1 MSSIAAIVLRTNAP
15 MPTVSSKRLAAFSQQ
30 MGTCLNAG
38 LDARSAF
45 ANCHN
50 LLGKGHKAN
59 CLKIA
64 DMLQNG
70 DMLHQAF
77 SESTSTFPPL
87 MTMMVEVGEI
97 SGKTEAAF
105 KGLADNYQH
114 RVSLIRTFIKGISWP
129 ILQFVMATGIFGIVL
144 LVFTIFLGNGEA
156 AGLIPVW
163 VGDINTFYTYC
174 VVVMLGYT
182 FVIGTVFA
190 IYMQWLNVG
199 IFLGVVMKIPG
210 LKKPFLNLALSRLCW
225 TFGLVHNAGVD
236 AQRTAAMAIRSTGN
250 PMFIREL
257 GGILSSLQDN
267 QEFHTAFSKANNFP
281 SGFLASLMTAEQTG
295 TLTESLLR
303 EAALYREITET
314 QFTWLTRITGG
325 IIYGC
330 VGIVVVAMIF
340 ILFKALYLD
349 PLNNALNF

>member
-1 MSSIAAIVLRTNAP
+1 

-38 LDARSAF
+38 LDVRSSF
-45 ANCHN
+45 ANCQN

-64 DMLQNG
+64 NMLQDG

-77 SESTSTFPPL
+77 NESTSTFPPL

-129 ILQFVMATGIFGIVL
+129 ILQLVMATGIFGIVL
-144 LVFTIFLGNGEA
+144 LVFSMLLNRDTEESGISA
-156 AGLIPVW
+156 W
-163 VGDINTFYTYC
+163 MGDINTFYTYC
-174 VVVMLGYT
+174 AVVALGYT

-210 LKKPFLNLALSRLCW
+210 LRKPFLNLALSRLCW

-236 AQRTAAMAIRSTGN
+236 AERTAAMAIRSTGN

-257 GGILSSLQDN
+257 SGILNSLRKN
-267 QEFHTAFSKANNFP
+267 QEFYTAFSKADNFP
-281 SGFLASLMTAEQTG
+281 TGFLASLMTAEQTG
-295 TLTESLLR
+295 TITESLIR

-314 QFTWLTRITGG
+314 QFTWLTRVTGG

-330 VGIVVVAMIF
+330 VGIVVIAMIF
-340 ILFKALYLD
+340 ILFNQYLNVINHW
-349 PLNNALNF
+349 L

>member
-1 MSSIAAIVLRTNAP
+1 

-38 LDARSAF
+38 LDVRNSF
-45 ANCHN
+45 KNCEN

-64 DMLQNG
+64 DMLQDG
-70 DMLHQAF
+70 DMLYQAF
-77 SESTSTFPPL
+77 KKSNSTFPPL

-144 LVFTIFLGNGEA
+144 LVFTVFLGNGEA
-156 AGLIPVW
+156 ADLIPDW
-163 VGDINTFYTYC
+163 VGNINTFYTYC
-174 VVVMLGYT
+174 TVVTLGYM
-182 FVIGTVFA
+182 FVIGTVVA

-210 LKKPFLNLALSRLCW
+210 LRNPFLNLALSRLCW
-225 TFGLVHNAGVD
+225 TFALVHNAGVD
-236 AQRTAAMAIRSTGN
+236 ARGTAAMAIRSTGN
-250 PMFIREL
+250 PLFIREL
-257 GGILSSLQDN
+257 TGIRDSLRKN
-267 QEFHTAFSKANNFP
+267 HEFYTAFSKADIFP
-281 SGFLASLMTAEQTG
+281 TAFLASLMTAEQTG
-295 TLTESLLR
+295 TITESLLR
-303 EAALYREITET
+303 EAAVYREVTET

-349 PLNNALNF
+349 PINNALKF

>member
-1 MSSIAAIVLRTNAP
+1 

-38 LDARSAF
+38 LDVRSSF
-45 ANCHN
+45 ANCQN

-64 DMLQNG
+64 NMLQDG

-77 SESTSTFPPL
+77 NESTSTFPPL

-129 ILQFVMATGIFGIVL
+129 ILQLVMATGIFGIVL
-144 LVFTIFLGNGEA
+144 LVFSMLLNTDAEDSGISA
-156 AGLIPVW
+156 W
-163 VGDINTFYTYC
+163 MGDINTFYTYC
-174 VVVMLGYT
+174 AVVALGYT

-210 LKKPFLNLALSRLCW
+210 LRKPFLNLALSRLCW

-236 AQRTAAMAIRSTGN
+236 AERTAAMAIRSTGN

-257 GGILSSLQDN
+257 SGILNSLRKN
-267 QEFHTAFSKANNFP
+267 QEFYTAFSKADNFP
-281 SGFLASLMTAEQTG
+281 TGFLASLMTAEQTG
-295 TLTESLLR
+295 TITESLIR

-314 QFTWLTRITGG
+314 QFTWLTRVTGG

-330 VGIVVVAMIF
+330 VGIVVIAMIF
-340 ILFKALYLD
+340 ILFNQYLNVINH
-349 PLNNALNF
+349 LL

>member
-1 MSSIAAIVLRTNAP
+1 

-38 LDARSAF
+38 LDVRSSF
-45 ANCHN
+45 ANCQN

-64 DMLQNG
+64 NMLQDG

-77 SESTSTFPPL
+77 NESTSTFPPL

-129 ILQFVMATGIFGIVL
+129 ILQLVMATGIFGIVL
-144 LVFTIFLGNGEA
+144 LVFSMLLNTDAEDSGISA
-156 AGLIPVW
+156 W
-163 VGDINTFYTYC
+163 MGDINTFYTYC
-174 VVVMLGYT
+174 AVVALGYT

-210 LKKPFLNLALSRLCW
+210 LRKPFLNLALSRLCW

-236 AQRTAAMAIRSTGN
+236 AERTAAMAIRSTGN

-257 GGILSSLQDN
+257 SGILNSLRKN
-267 QEFHTAFSKANNFP
+267 QEFYTAFSKADNFP
-281 SGFLASLMTAEQTG
+281 TGFLASLMTAEQTG
-295 TLTESLLR
+295 TITESLIR

-314 QFTWLTRITGG
+314 QFTWLTRVTGG

-330 VGIVVVAMIF
+330 
-340 ILFKALYLD
+340 
-349 PLNNALNF
+349 

>member
-1 MSSIAAIVLRTNAP
+1 

-38 LDARSAF
+38 LDVRSSF
-45 ANCHN
+45 ANCQN

-64 DMLQNG
+64 DMLQDG

-77 SESTSTFPPL
+77 NESTSTFPPL

-129 ILQFVMATGIFGIVL
+129 ILQLVMATGIFGIVL
-144 LVFTIFLGNGEA
+144 LVFSMLLNTDTEESGISA
-156 AGLIPVW
+156 W
-163 VGDINTFYTYC
+163 MGDINTFYTYC
-174 VVVMLGYT
+174 AVVALGYT

-210 LKKPFLNLALSRLCW
+210 LRKPFLNLALSRLCW

-236 AQRTAAMAIRSTGN
+236 AERTAAMAIRSTGN

-257 GGILSSLQDN
+257 SGILNSLRKN
-267 QEFHTAFSKANNFP
+267 QEFYTAFSKADNFP
-281 SGFLASLMTAEQTG
+281 TGFLASLMTAEQTG
-295 TLTESLLR
+295 TITESLIR

-314 QFTWLTRITGG
+314 QFTWLTRVTGG

-330 VGIVVVAMIF
+330 VGIVVIAMIF
-340 ILFKALYLD
+340 ILFNQYLNVINH
-349 PLNNALNF
+349 LL

>member
-1 MSSIAAIVLRTNAP
+1 

-38 LDARSAF
+38 LDVRNSF
-45 ANCHN
+45 KNCEN

-64 DMLQNG
+64 DMLQDG
-70 DMLHQAF
+70 DMLYQAF
-77 SESTSTFPPL
+77 KKSTSTFPPL

-105 KGLADNYQH
+105 KGLAENYQH

-129 ILQFVMATGIFGIVL
+129 ILQLVMATGIFGIVL
-144 LVFTIFLGNGEA
+144 LVFSMLLNTDAEESGISA
-156 AGLIPVW
+156 W
-163 VGDINTFYTYC
+163 MGDINTFYTYC
-174 VVVMLGYT
+174 AVVALGYT

-199 IFLGVVMKIPG
+199 ILLGVVMKIPG
-210 LKKPFLNLALSRLCW
+210 LRKPFLNLALSRLCW

-236 AQRTAAMAIRSTGN
+236 AERTAAMAIRSTGN

-257 GGILSSLQDN
+257 SGILNSLREN
-267 QEFHTAFSKANNFP
+267 QEFYTAFSKANNFP
-281 SGFLASLMTAEQTG
+281 TGFLASLMTAEQTG
-295 TLTESLLR
+295 TITESLIR
-303 EAALYREITET
+303 EAALYREITEN
-314 QFTWLTRITGG
+314 QFIWLTRVTGG
-325 IIYGC
+325 IIYGS
-330 VGIVVVAMIF
+330 VGIVVIAMIF
-340 ILFKALYLD
+340 ILFNQYLNV
-349 PLNNALNF
+349 LNKYS

>member
-1 MSSIAAIVLRTNAP
+1 

-38 LDARSAF
+38 LDVRSSF
-45 ANCHN
+45 ANCQN

-64 DMLQNG
+64 NMLQDG

-77 SESTSTFPPL
+77 NESTSTFPPL

-129 ILQFVMATGIFGIVL
+129 ILQLVMATGIFGIVL
-144 LVFTIFLGNGEA
+144 LVFSMLLNTDAEDSGISA
-156 AGLIPVW
+156 W
-163 VGDINTFYTYC
+163 MGDINTFYTYC
-174 VVVMLGYT
+174 AVVALGYT

-210 LKKPFLNLALSRLCW
+210 LRNPFLNLALSRLCW

-236 AQRTAAMAIRSTGN
+236 AQRTAAMAIRSTNN

-257 GGILSSLQDN
+257 DGILGSLQAN
-267 QEFHTAFSKANNFP
+267 QEFYTAFSKAGNFP
-281 SGFLASLMTAEQTG
+281 KGFLASLMTAEQTG
-295 TLTESLLR
+295 TITESLLR
-303 EAALYREITET
+303 EAAIYREITES

-330 VGIVVVAMIF
+330 VGIVVVVMIF

>member
-1 MSSIAAIVLRTNAP
+1 MIPLKNSL
-15 MPTVSSKRLAAFSQQ
+15 MPTVSSKRLAAFSHQ

-38 LDARSAF
+38 LDVRRSF
-45 ANCHN
+45 AQCQN
-50 LLGKGHKAN
+50 LLGKGHTAD
-59 CLKIA
+59 CLKIE

-77 SESTSTFPPL
+77 NAATSTFPPL
-87 MTMMVEVGEI
+87 MIMMVEVGEI
-97 SGKTEAAF
+97 SGKTETAF

-156 AGLIPVW
+156 ADLIPAW

-174 VVVMLGYT
+174 TVVTLGYT
-182 FVIGTVFA
+182 FVVGTVFA
-190 IYMQWLNVG
+190 IYMQWLSVG

-210 LKKPFLNLALSRLCW
+210 LKKPFLNLAMSRLCW

-236 AQRTAAMAIRSTGN
+236 AQLTAAMAIRSTGN
-250 PMFIREL
+250 PIFIREL
-257 GGILSSLQDN
+257 SGILESLRDN
-267 QEFHTAFSKANNFP
+267 NEFHTAFSKANNFP
-281 SGFLASLMTAEQTG
+281 TGFLAALMTAEQTG
-295 TLTESLLR
+295 TITESLLR
-303 EAALYREITET
+303 EAALYREITES

>member
-1 MSSIAAIVLRTNAP
+1 

-38 LDARSAF
+38 LDVRNSF
-45 ANCHN
+45 KNCEN

-64 DMLQNG
+64 DMLQDG
-70 DMLHQAF
+70 DMLYQAF
-77 SESTSTFPPL
+77 KKSTSTFPPL

-105 KGLADNYQH
+105 KGLAENYQH

-129 ILQFVMATGIFGIVL
+129 ILQLVMATGIFGIVL
-144 LVFTIFLGNGEA
+144 LVFSMLLNTDAEESGISA
-156 AGLIPVW
+156 W
-163 VGDINTFYTYC
+163 MGDINTFYTYC
-174 VVVMLGYT
+174 AVVALGYT

-199 IFLGVVMKIPG
+199 ILLGVVMKIPG
-210 LKKPFLNLALSRLCW
+210 LRKPFLNLALSRLCW

-236 AQRTAAMAIRSTGN
+236 AERTAAMAIRSTGN

-257 GGILSSLQDN
+257 SGILNSLRKN
-267 QEFHTAFSKANNFP
+267 QEFYTAFSKANNFP
-281 SGFLASLMTAEQTG
+281 TGFLASLMTAEQTG
-295 TLTESLLR
+295 TITESLIR
-303 EAALYREITET
+303 EAALYREITEN
-314 QFTWLTRITGG
+314 QFIWLTRVTGG
-325 IIYGC
+325 IIYGS
-330 VGIVVVAMIF
+330 VGIVVIAMIF
-340 ILFKALYLD
+340 ILFNQYLNV
-349 PLNNALNF
+349 LNKYS

>member
-1 MSSIAAIVLRTNAP
+1 
-15 MPTVSSKRLAAFSQQ
+15 

-38 LDARSAF
+38 LDVRSSF
-45 ANCHN
+45 ANCQK
-50 LLGKGHKAN
+50 LLGKGHKSN

-64 DMLQNG
+64 DMLQDG

-77 SESTSTFPPL
+77 KASSSTFPPL

-114 RVSLIRTFIKGISWP
+114 RVSLIRTFMKGISWP
-129 ILQFVMATGIFGIVL
+129 ILQLVMATGIFGIVL
-144 LVFTIFLGNGEA
+144 LVFAVFLGNGEA
-156 AGLIPVW
+156 AGIIPAW

-174 VVVMLGYT
+174 AVVALGYT

-210 LKKPFLNLALSRLCW
+210 LRNPFLNLALSRLCW

-257 GGILSSLQDN
+257 DGILGSLQEN
-267 QEFHTAFSKANNFP
+267 QEFYTAFSKANIFP

-295 TLTESLLR
+295 TITESLIR

-314 QFTWLTRITGG
+314 QFTWLTRISGG

-330 VGIVVVAMIF
+330 VGVVVIAMIF
-340 ILFKALYLD
+340 ILFKTLYLD
-349 PLNNALNF
+349 TIHNALNNFK

>member
-1 MSSIAAIVLRTNAP
+1 
-15 MPTVSSKRLAAFSQQ
+15 MPTVSSKRLAAFSHQ

-38 LDARSAF
+38 LDVRSSF
-45 ANCHN
+45 ANCQN
-50 LLGKGHKAN
+50 LLGKGHKGN

-64 DMLQNG
+64 DMLQDG

-77 SESTSTFPPL
+77 NESTSTFPPL
-87 MTMMVEVGEI
+87 MIMLVEVGEV

-129 ILQFVMATGIFGIVL
+129 ILQLVMATGIFGIVL
-144 LVFTIFLGNGEA
+144 LVFSMVLEKGVEKDGISA
-156 AGLIPVW
+156 W
-163 VGDINTFYTYC
+163 MGDINTFYTYC
-174 VVVMLGYT
+174 AVVALGYT
-182 FVIGTVFA
+182 FVIGSVFA

-210 LKKPFLNLALSRLCW
+210 LRKPFLNLALSRLCW

-250 PMFIREL
+250 PLFIREL
-257 GGILSSLQDN
+257 SGILDSLREN
-267 QEFHTAFSKANNFP
+267 QEFYTAFSKANIFP
-281 SGFLASLMTAEQTG
+281 TGFLASLMTAEQTG
-295 TLTESLLR
+295 TITESLLR

-314 QFTWLTRITGG
+314 QFTWLTRVTGG

-330 VGIVVVAMIF
+330 VGIVIIAMIF
-340 ILFKALYLD
+340 ILFNQYLNVLDTALKS
-349 PLNNALNF
+349 

>member
-1 MSSIAAIVLRTNAP
+1 

-38 LDARSAF
+38 LDVRSSF
-45 ANCHN
+45 ANCQN

-64 DMLQNG
+64 NMLQDG

-77 SESTSTFPPL
+77 NESTSTFPPL

-114 RVSLIRTFIKGISWP
+114 RVSLIRTFMKGISWP
-129 ILQFVMATGIFGIVL
+129 ILQLVMATGIFGIVL
-144 LVFTIFLGNGEA
+144 LVFAVFLGNGEA
-156 AGLIPVW
+156 AGIIPAW

-174 VVVMLGYT
+174 AVVALGYT

-210 LKKPFLNLALSRLCW
+210 LRNPFLNLALSRLCW

-257 GGILSSLQDN
+257 DGILGSLQEN
-267 QEFHTAFSKANNFP
+267 QEFYTAFSKANIFP

-295 TLTESLLR
+295 TITESLIR

-314 QFTWLTRITGG
+314 QFTWLTRISGG

-330 VGIVVVAMIF
+330 VGVVVIAMIF
-340 ILFKALYLD
+340 ILFKTLYLD
-349 PLNNALNF
+349 TIHNALNNFK

>member
-1 MSSIAAIVLRTNAP
+1 
-15 MPTVSSKRLAAFSQQ
+15 MPTVSSKRLAAFSHQ

-38 LDARSAF
+38 LDVRKSF
-45 ANCHN
+45 AQCQN
-50 LLGKGHKAN
+50 LLGKGHTAD
-59 CLKIA
+59 CLKIE

-77 SESTSTFPPL
+77 NAATSTFPPL
-87 MTMMVEVGEI
+87 MIMMVEVGEI

-129 ILQFVMATGIFGIVL
+129 ILQLVMATGIFGIVL
-144 LVFTIFLGNGEA
+144 LVFSMLLNTDTEESGISA
-156 AGLIPVW
+156 W
-163 VGDINTFYTYC
+163 MGDINTFYTYC
-174 VVVMLGYT
+174 AVVALGYT

-210 LKKPFLNLALSRLCW
+210 LRKPFLNLALSRLCW

-236 AQRTAAMAIRSTGN
+236 AERTAAMAIRSTGN

-257 GGILSSLQDN
+257 SGILNSLRKN
-267 QEFHTAFSKANNFP
+267 QEFYTAFSKADNFP
-281 SGFLASLMTAEQTG
+281 TGFLASLMTAEQTG
-295 TLTESLLR
+295 TITESLIR

-314 QFTWLTRITGG
+314 QFTWLTRVTGG

-330 VGIVVVAMIF
+330 VGIVVIAMIF
-340 ILFKALYLD
+340 ILFNQYLNVINHW
-349 PLNNALNF
+349 L

>member
-1 MSSIAAIVLRTNAP
+1 

-38 LDARSAF
+38 LDVRSSF
-45 ANCHN
+45 ANCQN

-64 DMLQNG
+64 NMLQDG

-77 SESTSTFPPL
+77 NESTSTFPPL

-129 ILQFVMATGIFGIVL
+129 ILQLVMATGIFGIVL
-144 LVFTIFLGNGEA
+144 LVFSMLLNTDTEESGISA
-156 AGLIPVW
+156 W
-163 VGDINTFYTYC
+163 MGDINTFYTYC
-174 VVVMLGYT
+174 AVVALGYT

-210 LKKPFLNLALSRLCW
+210 LRKPFLNLALSRLCW

-236 AQRTAAMAIRSTGN
+236 AERTAAMAIRSTGN

-257 GGILSSLQDN
+257 SGILNSLRKN
-267 QEFHTAFSKANNFP
+267 QEFYTAFSKADNFP
-281 SGFLASLMTAEQTG
+281 TGFLASLMTAEQTG
-295 TLTESLLR
+295 TITESLIR

-314 QFTWLTRITGG
+314 QFTWLTRVTGG

-330 VGIVVVAMIF
+330 VGIVVIAMIF
-340 ILFKALYLD
+340 ILFNQYLNVINHW
-349 PLNNALNF
+349 L

>member
-1 MSSIAAIVLRTNAP
+1 

-38 LDARSAF
+38 LDVRSSF
-45 ANCHN
+45 ANCQN

-64 DMLQNG
+64 NMLQDG

-77 SESTSTFPPL
+77 NESTSTFPPL

-129 ILQFVMATGIFGIVL
+129 ILQLVMATGIFGIVL
-144 LVFTIFLGNGEA
+144 LVFSMLLNTDTEESGISA
-156 AGLIPVW
+156 W
-163 VGDINTFYTYC
+163 MGDINTFYTYC
-174 VVVMLGYT
+174 AVVALGYT

-210 LKKPFLNLALSRLCW
+210 LRKPFLNLALSRLCW

-236 AQRTAAMAIRSTGN
+236 AERTAAMAIRSTGN

-257 GGILSSLQDN
+257 SGILNSLRKN
-267 QEFHTAFSKANNFP
+267 QEFYTAFSKADNFP
-281 SGFLASLMTAEQTG
+281 TGFLASLMTAEQTG
-295 TLTESLLR
+295 TITESLIR

-314 QFTWLTRITGG
+314 QFTWLTRVTGG

-330 VGIVVVAMIF
+330 VGIVVIAMIF
-340 ILFKALYLD
+340 ILFNQYLNVINH
-349 PLNNALNF
+349 LL